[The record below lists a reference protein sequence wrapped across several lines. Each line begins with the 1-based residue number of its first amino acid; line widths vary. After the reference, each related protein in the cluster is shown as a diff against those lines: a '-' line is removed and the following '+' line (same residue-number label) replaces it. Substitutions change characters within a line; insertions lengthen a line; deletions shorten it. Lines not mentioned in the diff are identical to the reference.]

1 MPRYGSLYVVALA
14 YSDNRIASE
23 RNSISIDPWD
33 GRIVAMNLSTS
44 LTPRE
49 RLMAANEAVHT
60 GSIFGMLTRILAAL
74 ASFVV
79 PLQVVSGLLIWIRR
93 TLLVRHG

>member
-1 MPRYGSLYVVALA
+1 YGGLYVVAFA
-14 YSDNRIASE
+14 YLDNRIAPE
-23 RNSISIDPWD
+23 RNSISVDPWG

-49 RLMAANEAVHT
+49 RLMAANEAIHT
-60 GSIFGMLTRILAAL
+60 GSIFGMPTRILAAL
-74 ASFVV
+74 ASFVL

-93 TLLVRHG
+93 TILVRQG